1 MDRLEKIIDLNTF
14 NKLWSWN
21 IKS

>member
-1 MDRLEKIIDLNTF
+1 MDQLEKIIDLNTF